1 MSKNILVVDD
11 EEIVRRTLE
20 LNLLDEGYSVD
31 TASTGEEAVAMFD
44 NGYDL
49 IITDLM
55 MEGMDGLEVLEQ
67 AKKKDRNIIV
77 FILTGYGELESAV
90 SALRAGAEDYLLKP
104 YNYSELMVRLTRI
117 FEKQDMRKTID
128 LYEDLLSIC
137 SECKKIRDDAGCEKG
152 TGEWMSIEQY
162 LGKTT
167 GSVLS
172 HGLCPECYRM
182 RMDELQKMMN
192 GRP

>member
-1 MSKNILVVDD
+1 MKKKILIVDD
-11 EEIVRRTLE
+11 EEIVRKTLE

-31 TASTGEEAVAMFD
+31 IASSGEEAVALFD

-67 AKKKDRNIIV
+67 AKAKDQNTIV

-104 YNYSELMVRLTRI
+104 YNCSELMIRLFRI
-117 FEKQDMRKTID
+117 FEKQNMRKTID
-128 LYEDLLSIC
+128 LYEDILSIC
-137 SECKKIRDDAGCEKG
+137 SECKKI
-152 TGEWMSIEQY
+152 
-162 LGKTT
+162 
-167 GSVLS
+167 
-172 HGLCPECYRM
+172 
-182 RMDELQKMMN
+182 
-192 GRP
+192 